1 MPKQKTHKGSS
12 KRFQLTGGG
21 KLQRRRAFVSHN
33 LEHKSADRKRAKHGV
48 DPLAKADEKR
58 VKRLLGVR

>member
-12 KRFQLTGGG
+12 KRFELTGSG
-21 KLQRRRAFVSHN
+21 KIRRRRAFVSHN

-48 DPLAKADEKR
+48 DALDSADVPR
-58 VKRLLGVR
+58 AKRLLGLR